1 MHENY
6 STIIFEKKDFI
17 GIIKLNRPERMN
29 AVIEEMYLEIQD
41 VLKKC
46 QNDNNVRVLLL
57 TGSQLK
63 KNGKIK
69 EAFCA
74 GADLKKHSEGDR
86 TPWQKREYIFLAHNT
101 TKMIYEYPKPI
112 IAVINGPA
120 RGAGTEMA
128 LNCDFIIMAENAT
141 IGFPETSLGTFVG
154 GGVTKHLVNLVGMQM
169 AKYLIYTGKILNGIE
184 AKELGIAIEVKPIDE
199 LMDFAIKFAKELSE
213 KAPISMKF
221 AKKYLQKSPSLDIDT
236 VLTLEAEAILAC
248 MNTEDWHEGIK
259 AFMEKRKP
267 VYKGK

>member
-1 MHENY
+1 MNNY
-6 STIIFEKKDFI
+6 STIIYERKDNI

-41 VLKKC
+41 VLKEAE
-46 QNDNNVRVLLL
+46 NDNEIRVLII
-57 TGSQLK
+57 TGSSFK

-69 EAFCA
+69 HAFCA
-74 GADLKKHSEGDR
+74 GADLKKHSQGDR

-112 IAVINGPA
+112 IAVVNGPA

-128 LNCDFIIMAENAT
+128 LNCDFIIMADEAT

-154 GGVTKHLVNLVGMQM
+154 GGVTKHLVNLVGIQM
-169 AKYLIYTGKILNGIE
+169 AKYLIYTGKILNGKE
-184 AKELGIAIEVKPIDE
+184 AKELGIAIESKPIKE
-199 LMDFAIKFAKELSE
+199 LMNFSLSFAKELGE
-213 KAPISMKF
+213 KAPVSMKF
-221 AKKYLQKSPSLDIDT
+221 AKKYLQKCPSLDLDT

-248 MNTEDWHEGIK
+248 MNTEDWHEGIR
-259 AFMEKRKP
+259 AFLEKRKP
-267 VYKGK
+267 IYKGY

>member
-1 MHENY
+1 MKNY
-6 STIIFEKKDFI
+6 STIIFEKKEKI

-41 VLKKC
+41 VLKKTEVD
-46 QNDNNVRVLLL
+46 NDVRVLII
-57 TGSQLK
+57 TGSVLK
-63 KNGKIK
+63 KNGKEK
-69 EAFCA
+69 QAFCA
-74 GADLKKHSEGDR
+74 GADLKKHSAGDR

-101 TKMIYEYPKPI
+101 TKMIYNYSKPT
-112 IAVINGPA
+112 IAVVNGPA

-128 LNCDFIIMAENAT
+128 LNCDFIIMADSAT

-154 GGVTKHLVNLVGMQM
+154 GGVTKHLVNLVGLQM
-169 AKYLIYTGKILNGIE
+169 AKYLIYTGKILNGKE
-184 AKELGIAIEVKPIDE
+184 AKKLGIAIESKPIEE
-199 LMDFAIKFAKELSE
+199 LMDFSIKFAGELSE

-221 AKKYLQKSPSLDIDT
+221 AKKYIQKSPLLDIDT

-248 MNTEDWHEGIK
+248 MNTEDWHEGIN